1 VIFRRSNMV
10 IGVPKEILSGEKRV
24 AAIPETAGKLVKD
37 GAVVLVEKGAG
48 NGAFYSD
55 EQYIEQGAVIIE
67 DVAELYEKAE
77 LILKVKEPQHNEEK
91 GKHELDMM
99 RSGQYIITFLHPASP
114 ANHKMIKKMAE
125 NGITGL
131 TLDSIPRITRAQSM
145 DALTSMSTCAGYKGM
160 LLAINDLLKF
170 IPMTTCAVGTL
181 QPCHVLIIGAGIAGL
196 QALITAK
203 RLGAV
208 VYAMDVR
215 PEAVEHAV
223 SLGAKIIDTG
233 VPAELAIGK
242 GGYAASL
249 PEEWLE
255 KEREILRQHLP
266 SMDIVYCSALVPGK
280 QAPILINEE
289 MIKIMKSGSVITDV
303 SIDQGGN
310 CSLTVAGETVVRH
323 DVIIGGIKNIPGMI
337 PTSSTW
343 MFAHNV
349 YNLVDYL
356 MEDGKLNIDTSDEI
370 TGSILVT
377 INGEI
382 VHSGAR
388 EAMGL

>member
-1 VIFRRSNMV
+1 MI

-24 AAIPETAGKLVKD
+24 SATPETAGKLVKD

-55 EQYIEQGAVIIE
+55 EQYVEHGAKIVE
-67 DVAELYEKAE
+67 DVAELYERSE
-77 LILKVKEPQHNEEK
+77 LILKVKEPQHNDEK
-91 GKHELDMM
+91 GMHELDMM
-99 RSGQYIITFLHPASP
+99 HSGQYIITFLHPASP
-114 ANHKMIKKMAE
+114 ANHEMIKKMASK
-125 NGITGL
+125 GITGL

-170 IPMTTCAVGTL
+170 VPMTTCAVGTI

-215 PEAVEHAV
+215 PDAVEHAI

-233 VPAELAIGK
+233 VPAEFAIGQ

-249 PEEWLE
+249 SEEWLE
-255 KEREILRQHLP
+255 KEREILKQHLP
-266 SMDIVYCSALVPGK
+266 AMDIVYCSALVPGK
-280 QAPILINEE
+280 KAPILIDEE
-289 MIKIMKSGSVITDV
+289 MVKMMKSGSVITDV

-310 CSLTVAGETVVRH
+310 CSLTVAAETIVRH

-343 MFAHNV
+343 MFANNV
-349 YNLVDYL
+349 YNLVEYL
-356 MEDGKLNIDTSDEI
+356 MKDGKLVIDTSDEI
-370 TGSILVT
+370 AGSILVT

-382 VHSGAR
+382 VHSGTR

>member
-1 VIFRRSNMV
+1 MI

-24 AAIPETAGKLVKD
+24 AASPDTAGMLVRD
-37 GAVVLVEKGAG
+37 GNIVLVEKGAG
-48 NGAFYSD
+48 GGAFYPD
-55 EQYIEQGAVIIE
+55 EQYVEQGAAIID

-77 LILKVKEPQHNEEK
+77 LILKVKEPQLNSEK
-91 GKHELDMM
+91 NKHELDMM
-99 RSGQYIITFLHPASP
+99 HSGQYIITFLHPASP
-114 ANHKMIKKMAE
+114 ANHDMIRDMASK
-125 NGITGL
+125 GIIGL

-160 LLAINDLLKF
+160 LLAINDLMKF
-170 IPMTTCAVGTL
+170 VPMTTCAVGTI

-233 VPAELAIGK
+233 IPPELAIGQ
-242 GGYAASL
+242 GGYAASV

-266 SMDIVYCSALVPGK
+266 NMDIVYCSALVPGK
-280 QAPILINEE
+280 QAPILINED
-289 MIKIMKSGSVITDV
+289 MVKLMKPGSVITDV

-310 CSLTVAGETVVRH
+310 CSMTKAAQTIVEH
-323 DVIIGGIKNIPGMI
+323 NVIIGGIKNIPGMI

-343 MFAHNV
+343 MFANNV
-349 YNLVDYL
+349 YNLVSYL
-356 MEDGKLNIDTSDEI
+356 MKDGKLVIDTSDEI
-370 TGSILVT
+370 AESILVT
-377 INGEI
+377 IDGEI
-382 VHSGAR
+382 VHSGTK
-388 EAMGL
+388 EAMGLS

>member
-1 VIFRRSNMV
+1 
-10 IGVPKEILSGEKRV
+10 
-24 AAIPETAGKLVKD
+24 
-37 GAVVLVEKGAG
+37 
-48 NGAFYSD
+48 
-55 EQYIEQGAVIIE
+55 
-67 DVAELYEKAE
+67 
-77 LILKVKEPQHNEEK
+77 
-91 GKHELDMM
+91 
-99 RSGQYIITFLHPASP
+99 
-114 ANHKMIKKMAE
+114 
-125 NGITGL
+125 
-131 TLDSIPRITRAQSM
+131 
-145 DALTSMSTCAGYKGM
+145 M

-170 IPMTTCAVGTL
+170 VPMTTCAVGTI

-233 VPAELAIGK
+233 IPAELAVGQ
-242 GGYAASL
+242 GGYAASVS
-249 PEEWLE
+249 EEWLE

-266 SMDIVYCSALVPGK
+266 SMDIVYCSALIPGK
-280 QAPILINEE
+280 QAPILIDEE
-289 MIKIMKSGSVITDV
+289 MVKMMKPGSVITDV

-310 CSLTVAGETVVRH
+310 CSLTVAAETIVRH
-323 DVIIGGIKNIPGMI
+323 GVIIGGIKNIPGMI

-343 MFAHNV
+343 MFANNV

-356 MEDGKLNIDTSDEI
+356 MKDGKLNIDTSDEI
-370 TGSILVT
+370 TESILVT

-382 VHSGAR
+382 VHSGTR

>member
-1 VIFRRSNMV
+1 MV

-255 KEREILRQHLP
+255 KEREVLRQHLP
-266 SMDIVYCSALVPGK
+266 LMDIVYCSALVPGK

-310 CSLTVAGETVVRH
+310 CSLTVAGEAVVRH

-382 VHSGAR
+382 VHLGAR

>member
-1 VIFRRSNMV
+1 MV

-24 AAIPETAGKLVKD
+24 SATPETAGKLVKD

-48 NGAFYSD
+48 NGAFYPD
-55 EQYIEQGAVIIE
+55 EQYIEHGAVIVE
-67 DVAELYEKAE
+67 DVAEIYEKAE
-77 LILKVKEPQHNEEK
+77 LILKVKEPQHNEAK
-91 GKHELDMM
+91 GRHELDMM
-99 RSGQYIITFLHPASP
+99 HKGQYIITFLHPASP
-114 ANHKMIKKMAE
+114 ANHDMIRKMADS
-125 NGITGL
+125 GIIGL

-170 IPMTTCAVGTL
+170 VPMTTCAVGTI

-215 PEAVEHAV
+215 PEAEEHAV
-223 SLGAKIIDTG
+223 SLGAKIINTG
-233 VPAELAIGK
+233 VPSELAIGQ
-242 GGYAASL
+242 GGYALSL

-255 KEREILRQHLP
+255 KEREVLRQHLP
-266 SMDIVYCSALVPGK
+266 QMDIVYCSALVPGK

-289 MIKIMKSGSVITDV
+289 MVKLMKPGSVITDV

-310 CSLTVAGETVVRH
+310 CALTVAADTIVRH
-323 DVIIGGIKNIPGMI
+323 NVIIGGIKNIPGMI

-343 MFAHNV
+343 MFANNV

-356 MEDGKLNIDTSDEI
+356 MEDGKLVLDTSDEI
-370 TGSILVT
+370 IESILVT

-382 VHSGAR
+382 VHSGTR

>member
-1 VIFRRSNMV
+1 MV
-10 IGVPKEILSGEKRV
+10 IGVPKEILNGEKRV
-24 AAIPETAGKLVKD
+24 SATPDTVSKLVND

-48 NGAFYSD
+48 NNAFYSD
-55 EQYIEQGAVIIE
+55 EQYSENGAVIVD

-77 LILKVKEPQHNEEK
+77 LILKVKEPQHNDEK
-91 GKHELDMM
+91 NKHELDMM
-99 RSGQYIITFLHPASP
+99 HSGQYIITFLHPASP
-114 ANHKMIKKMAE
+114 ANHKMIKMMAE
-125 NGITGL
+125 KGITGL

-145 DALTSMSTCAGYKGM
+145 DALTSMSSCAGYKGM

-170 IPMTTCAVGTL
+170 VPMTTCAVGTL

-233 VPAELAIGK
+233 IPAELAVGQ
-242 GGYAASL
+242 GGYAASV

-255 KEREILRQHLP
+255 KEREILRQYLP
-266 SMDIVYCSALVPGK
+266 SMDIVYCSALIPGK
-280 QAPILINEE
+280 QAPILIDEE
-289 MIKIMKSGSVITDV
+289 MVKMMKPGSVITDV

-310 CSLTVAGETVVRH
+310 CALTVAAETIVRH
-323 DVIIGGIKNIPGMI
+323 GVIIGGIKNIPGMI

-343 MFAHNV
+343 MFANNI

-356 MEDGKLNIDTSDEI
+356 MEDGKLNLDTSDEI

-382 VHSGAR
+382 VHAGTR

>member
-1 VIFRRSNMV
+1 MI

-24 AAIPETAGKLVKD
+24 SATPDTVSKLTGD
-37 GAVVLVEKGAG
+37 GATVLVEKSAG
-48 NGAFYSD
+48 SGAFYSD
-55 EQYIEQGAVIIE
+55 TQYVENGAVMID

-77 LILKVKEPQHNEEK
+77 LILKVKEPQYNSDK
-91 GKHELDMM
+91 GIHELDMM
-99 RSGQYIITFLHPASP
+99 HSGQYIITFLHPASP
-114 ANHKMIKKMAE
+114 ANHEMIKTMASK
-125 NGITGL
+125 GIIGL

-160 LLAINDLLKF
+160 LMAINDLMKF
-170 IPMTTCAVGTL
+170 VPMTTCAVGTL
-181 QPCHVLIIGAGIAGL
+181 QPCHVLIIGTGIAGL

-233 VPAELAIGK
+233 IPTELATGK

-255 KEREILRQHLP
+255 KEREILKKHLP
-266 SMDIVYCSALVPGK
+266 EMDIVYCSALVPGK

-289 MIKIMKSGSVITDV
+289 MVKLMKPGSVITDV

-310 CSLTVAGETVVRH
+310 CSLTTAAETVVKH
-323 DVIIGGIKNIPGMI
+323 NVIIGGIKNIPGMI

-343 MFAHNV
+343 MFANNV
-349 YNLVDYL
+349 YNLVSYL
-356 MEDGKLNIDTSDEI
+356 MKDGKLLIDRNDEI
-370 TGSILVT
+370 ASSILTT
-377 INGEI
+377 IDGEI
-382 VHSGAR
+382 VHSGTR

>member
-1 VIFRRSNMV
+1 MV

-24 AAIPETAGKLVKD
+24 SATPETAGKLVKD

-48 NGAFYSD
+48 NNAFYSD
-55 EQYIEQGAVIIE
+55 EQYIEHGAVIVE

-77 LILKVKEPQHNEEK
+77 LILKVKEPQHNDAK
-91 GKHELDMM
+91 GMHELDMM
-99 RSGQYIITFLHPASP
+99 HSGQYIITFLHPASP
-114 ANHKMIKKMAE
+114 ANHKMIKMMADK
-125 NGITGL
+125 GIIGL

-170 IPMTTCAVGTL
+170 VPMTTCAVGTI

-223 SLGAKIIDTG
+223 SLGAKIIDTCI
-233 VPAELAIGK
+233 PPELAVGQ

-255 KEREILRQHLP
+255 KERGVLREHLP

-280 QAPILINEE
+280 QAPILIDED
-289 MIKIMKSGSVITDV
+289 MVKMMKSGSVITDV

-310 CSLTVAGETVVRH
+310 CSLTVAAETIVRH
-323 DVIIGGIKNIPGMI
+323 NVIIGGIKNIPGMI

-343 MFAHNV
+343 MFANNV

-356 MEDGKLNIDTSDEI
+356 MDDGKIVLDKTDEI
-370 TGSILVT
+370 TESILVT
-377 INGEI
+377 IDGEI
-382 VHSGAR
+382 VHSGTR
-388 EAMGL
+388 EAMGI

>member
-1 VIFRRSNMV
+1 MV

-310 CSLTVAGETVVRH
+310 CSLTVAGEAVVRH

>member
-1 VIFRRSNMV
+1 MV

>member
-1 VIFRRSNMV
+1 MVIKMI
-10 IGVPKEILSGEKRV
+10 IGVPKEILNGEFRV
-24 AAIPETAGKLVKD
+24 STTPETAAKMIEN
-37 GAVVLVEKGAG
+37 GATVLVEKGAG
-48 NGAFYSD
+48 AGAFYPD
-55 EQYIEQGAVIIE
+55 EQYVEVGAKIID
-67 DVAELYEKAE
+67 DVADLYRDAE
-77 LILKVKEPQHNEEK
+77 LILKVKEPQFNDEK
-91 GKHELDMM
+91 NIHELDMM
-99 RSGQYIITFLHPASP
+99 HSGQYLITFLHPASP
-114 ANHKMIKKMAE
+114 ANHGMIQKMAD
-125 NGITGL
+125 NGIIGL

-160 LLAINDLLKF
+160 LLAINDLMKF
-170 IPMTTCAVGTL
+170 VPMTTCAVGTI
-181 QPCHVLIIGAGIAGL
+181 QPCQVLIIGAGIAGL

-223 SLGAKIIDTG
+223 SLGAKIIDTEI
-233 VPAELAIGK
+233 PSELAIGE
-242 GGYAASL
+242 GGYANSL

-255 KEREILRQHLP
+255 KEREVLKKHLP

-280 QAPILINEE
+280 QAPILIDEE
-289 MIKIMKSGSVITDV
+289 MVKMMKPGSVITDV

-310 CSLTVAGETVVRH
+310 CTLTIAAETYVKH

-343 MFAHNV
+343 MFANNV

-356 MEDGKLNIDTSDEI
+356 TKDGKLVIDTNDEI
-370 TGSILVT
+370 TESILTT

-382 VHSGAR
+382 VHAGTR

>member
-1 VIFRRSNMV
+1 MV

-24 AAIPETAGKLVKD
+24 SAIPETAGKLVKD

-48 NGAFYSD
+48 SGAFYSD
-55 EQYIEQGAVIIE
+55 EQYLEHGAVIVE
-67 DVAELYEKAE
+67 DVAELYGKAE
-77 LILKVKEPQHNEEK
+77 LILKVKEPQYNDEK
-91 GKHELDMM
+91 GMHELDMM
-99 RSGQYIITFLHPASP
+99 HSGQYIITFLHPASP
-114 ANHKMIKKMAE
+114 ANHEMIRKMAE
-125 NGITGL
+125 IGVIGL

-170 IPMTTCAVGTL
+170 VPMTTCAVGTI

-233 VPAELAIGK
+233 IPSELAIGQ

-255 KEREILRQHLP
+255 KERDVLKQHLP
-266 SMDIVYCSALVPGK
+266 AMDIVYCSALVPGK

-289 MIKIMKSGSVITDV
+289 MIKMMKSGSVITDV

-310 CSLTVAGETVVRH
+310 CSLTVAAETIVRH
-323 DVIIGGIKNIPGMI
+323 NVIIGGIKNIPGMI

-343 MFAHNV
+343 MFANNV
-349 YNLVDYL
+349 YNLVEYL
-356 MEDGKLNIDTSDEI
+356 MKDGKLVLDTDDEI
-370 TGSILVT
+370 TDSILVT
-377 INGEI
+377 IDGKI
-382 VHSGAR
+382 VHSGTR